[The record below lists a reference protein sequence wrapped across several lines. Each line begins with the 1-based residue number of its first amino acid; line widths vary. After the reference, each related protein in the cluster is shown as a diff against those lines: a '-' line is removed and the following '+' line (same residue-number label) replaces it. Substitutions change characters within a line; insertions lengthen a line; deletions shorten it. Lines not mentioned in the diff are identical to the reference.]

1 MICNSI
7 SLQEHALNTLPVGT
21 GASQQPYLVKI
32 GGIKIV
38 NMSSRG
44 WQLAPTLEELESE
57 LQQVAPLNPASA
69 YVRLA
74 LKTKVA
80 QNSKLKNLETQIET
94 KALQHED
101 IRQRDKSPHPLTT
114 YEQKHF
120 KSLLERIIGGCI
132 VQAPYLPAIE
142 KTKEF
147 AKSIY
152 AHLDVQVGAVIN
164 FIQGHCQ
171 SSVFKGMPKLS
182 HNTLRKVISELAPKS
197 AFRRGRSTLSDI
209 EKLKAVTQEIFGREA
224 LLI

>member
-1 MICNSI
+1 MICNLT

-32 GGIKIV
+32 GGIKIA
-38 NMSSRG
+38 NMSSHG
-44 WQLAPTLEELESE
+44 WQLAPALEELESD
-57 LQQVAPLNPASA
+57 LQQVVPLKPASTF
-69 YVRLA
+69 VRLA
-74 LKTKVA
+74 LKAKVA
-80 QNSKLKNLETQIET
+80 QNAKLRDLEAQIET

-101 IRQRDKSPHPLTT
+101 VRQRDKSPHHLTT

-152 AHLDVQVGAVIN
+152 AQLDVQVGAVIN

-171 SSVFKGMPKLS
+171 SSMFKGMPKLS
-182 HNTLRKVISELAPKS
+182 HNTLRKIISEFAPKS

-209 EKLKAVTQEIFGREA
+209 EKLKAATQEIFGREA